1 DLVLFDIANDA
12 RGDLPDP
19 DLRAVDGRA
28 ESRPADAR
36 GARHA
41 LLAADRFVLELDRI
55 RVVQLTGPHESNP
68 KPRASS
74 VRSSRLRRPSR
85 WSARSSD
92 QRVAWMPR
100 DAAGS
105 GGNGSGLR
113 RTISSSVRSVR
124 SPASRS
130 SIVSA

>member
-1 DLVLFDIANDA
+1 LDRLGPRLEGDRRATAEHHEDLVLFDIAHDA

-41 LLAADRFVLELDRI
+41 LLAADRFVLELYRI
-55 RVVQLTGPHESNP
+55 RVVQLAGPHESNP

-74 VRSSRLRRPSR
+74 VRSSRL
-85 WSARSSD
+85 
-92 QRVAWMPR
+92 
-100 DAAGS
+100 
-105 GGNGSGLR
+105 
-113 RTISSSVRSVR
+113 
-124 SPASRS
+124 
-130 SIVSA
+130 